1 MRREASIARVLS
13 RLLSAAWQR
22 SGAIGVGA
30 LSLTPIVMCVALA
43 GCGSDRAAPSVGS
56 PAKSHATTTAE
67 TTSSSHTSPVLSPA
81 GTLSIAAGVLGQAGA
96 PSPGPATKSKLS
108 DPSGV
113 AVDRAGN
120 LYIADP
126 QNQVIEKVTPSGV
139 LSVVA
144 GVVGQSGAPAPG
156 AATSSDLDDPVGVA
170 VDGAGNLYV
179 ADYDNADVEKVTPAG
194 TLSVVAGD
202 GQSGTPT
209 PGPATSSGLS
219 GPVAVAV
226 DNSGTLYIADGGA
239 DGGNNAN
246 DVVEK
251 VTPAGVLSIVA
262 GEPGQSGAPSPG
274 PAASSELGG
283 PVGVAVDAAGNLYIA
298 DNDAANA
305 STSVIEKVTPSGT
318 LSIVAGVPG
327 QQPSAPTPG
336 PATSSSIGLP
346 GGVAVDS
353 AGDLYI
359 PDLSNSVV
367 YKVTASG
374 TLSVVAGVVTQTGGS
389 PTPGPATSS
398 HLNDPS
404 AVAVNNSGDVYIAG
418 GNSVIEKITP

>member
-1 MRREASIARVLS
+1 MSTNLRR
-13 RLLSAAWQR
+13 
-22 SGAIGVGA
+22 
-30 LSLTPIVMCVALA
+30 
-43 GCGSDRAAPSVGS
+43 
-56 PAKSHATTTAE
+56 E